1 MYKIGQQMAQEEKPL
16 RHALVHVFAAVAN
29 TGQNQLEEGKDLFG

>member
-16 RHALVHVFAAVAN
+16 RHALVHVYVAVAN
-29 TGQNQLEEGKDLFG
+29 TDQNRLEGGKN